1 MQVYKGV
8 TKDDAVTNWTD
19 PKPLI
24 KNADAEQINTGKILF
39 MANCSSCHGIAQSV
53 TGPPLAYISSLR
65 KTDWLYAFTRNNAAV
80 MAKGDRYARCLFNEH
95 GPMPAFPWSDNQLRA
110 VYRYIDNESKRLGL
124 PLPADHLKKCT
135 DSCTWYEKEHER
147 LMTHRNKLKN
157 NNGDQVAI
165 TKSPVNIPVPDA
177 RVGKKNSNT
186 ENPKEELRKV
196 IPDSYASVYYQ
207 FTIQE
212 FGWYNIDVLLS
223 ETSGIKKSELIL
235 RLQGAYTKEIN
246 VFLILPSSRVFQQ
259 GGPLTGKENNYG
271 FYTVDGSI
279 YLQQSVKATV
289 MAMGENDGKI
299 FFDMASFQTSV
310 KQTLTLSPS
319 IVTKE
324 QMNSMLKSMDL
335 SGINMQIQNS
345 KNADS
350 IQVIDVQLKDLEK
363 FKPKTCDCNCGRITD
378 TAPAVRDT
386 LPAVREKSNQ

>member
-1 MQVYKGV
+1 
-8 TKDDAVTNWTD
+8 VTNWTD
-19 PKPLI
+19 PRPLI
-24 KNADAEQINTGKILF
+24 KNADVVQVDSGKILF
-39 MANCSSCHGIAQSV
+39 AAHCSSCHGIDKSV
-53 TGPPLAYISSLR
+53 TGPQLAYISRLR
-65 KTDWLYAFTRNNAAV
+65 NTDWLYAFTRNNAAV

-95 GPMPAFPWSDNQLRA
+95 GPMPAFPWSDNQLRV
-110 VYRYIDNESKRLGL
+110 VYRYIDNESKSLGL
-124 PLPADHLKKCT
+124 PLPADHLKKCI

-147 LMTHRNKLKN
+147 LMKHRNKLVD
-157 NNGDQVAI
+157 NNGGQVDIA
-165 TKSPVNIPVPDA
+165 TTSVNNSVPNG
-177 RVGKKNSNT
+177 RVSKKNSGVVI
-186 ENPKEELRKV
+186 PKSELQKV
-196 IPDSYASVYYQ
+196 IPYSYASVYYQ

-378 TAPAVRDT
+378 TAPAVRDI
-386 LPAVREKSNQ
+386 LPAVRE